1 MRRALLTLLVLACAV
16 PAAAAAGL
24 SAPTDG
30 SLSVRGGDGVV
41 SVSLTRG
48 AVLGRVA
55 NGSVAVIDPRSG
67 DCESLLVW
75 EQGFRADAVESE
87 LRTGELKCVFSGR
100 NMRFRLVGGEPNV
113 QLRGTNIFVTA
124 VGRGQA
130 TLKGQRS
137 GTPSDGK
144 YSLNGGVFEP
154 FPVES
159 VKLTIGAP
167 LAP

>member
-1 MRRALLTLLVLACAV
+1 MRRLLVIFVVLGALA
-16 PAAAAAGL
+16 PAAASAL
-24 SAPTDG
+24 PKAPTDG
-30 SLSVRGGDGVV
+30 TLVVRGGDGVV
-41 SVSLTRG
+41 TIDLQRG

-55 NGSVAVIDPRSG
+55 NGSVVVIDPRGG
-67 DCESLLVW
+67 DCEDLLVW

-130 TLKGQRS
+130 MLKGQRS